1 MAENYE
7 LISAKDLPT
16 TDAKEVDVVC
26 VEGGE
31 LKRKPGASIGGGGGY
46 VVRLPADTQMQMDES
61 GGMIMFIVEESRDNF
76 AEILYNGGSVLID
89 ASATPFASEMGN
101 GFAIFNPIAW
111 TVQEGA
117 LMAMWIFSG
126 GSGNDLAFMFS
137 FPNGTWTPPTAE

>member
-7 LISAKDLPT
+7 FISAANLPT
-16 TDAKEVDVVC
+16 TDAKEVDVLC

-61 GGMIMFIVEESRDNF
+61 DGMIIFMVEESRDNF

-89 ASATPFASEMGN
+89 VGATSFGPEIED
-101 GFAIFNPIAW
+101 GFMIINPIAW
-111 TVQEGA
+111 TVQEGV
-117 LMAMWIFSG
+117 LTAMWMLLEG
-126 GSGNDLAFMFS
+126 AGNGIAFMFM